1 MKTVLAVAALILFS
15 AGVIEE
21 TKLGAGVSL
30 DTATPIESIVAKP
43 EDFVGKTLRIDGV
56 VTAVCE
62 HMGCWMAIASSDK
75 ADAPT
80 IRLKVEDG
88 VIVFPVT
95 AKGKHASAQGT
106 FETVADA
113 ESKEAAGEH
122 AKHDAKA
129 SGQYQIRA
137 TGAVVR

>member
-1 MKTVLAVAALILFS
+1 MKTVLAIAALILFS

-106 FETVADA
+106 FEAVADA